1 MAKMLNDKGIDA
13 IDVSSASYDTFNYWL
28 EPTTFECGW
37 RKNLAAEVKKVVDIP
52 VIAANLIRS
61 PEQAE
66 QQLQEGIQDFAA
78 LGRPH
83 IAAPHWANKVKK
95 ALSAVY
101 AAFIALKA

>member
-1 MAKMLNDKGIDA
+1 MRLAQ
-13 IDVSSASYDTFNYWL
+13 
-28 EPTTFECGW
+28 
-37 RKNLAAEVKKVVDIP
+37 NLAAEVKKVVDIP

-83 IAAPHWANKVKK
+83 IADPHWANKVKNGNEK